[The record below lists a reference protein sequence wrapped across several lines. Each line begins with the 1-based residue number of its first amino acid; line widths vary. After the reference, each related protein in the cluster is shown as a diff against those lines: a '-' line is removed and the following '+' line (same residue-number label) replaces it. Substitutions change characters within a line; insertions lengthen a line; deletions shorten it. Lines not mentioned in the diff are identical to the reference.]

1 MKIREIMDCL
11 FSVCTLG
18 EKVEDVINKMQKK
31 NSSYIIVIDKK
42 NIYRGIL
49 TITSLI
55 QSIDKNKD
63 TIDSLVEVI
72 ETVSENEDISKLKVV
87 NHEIIPVIND
97 QKNVMGVINLKS
109 VIEFLNERMT
119 KYKDKYPGDIKST
132 PRLTSKYTIDNII
145 GESKDIL
152 LLKERIIAA
161 AKTKSTVLILGETGT
176 GKELVAHA
184 ITSLSSRRHQPF
196 VRLNCA
202 AIPET
207 LLESE
212 LFGYEQG
219 AFTGAIKGGN
229 DGKFLMANNGT
240 IFLDEI
246 GDMQLNLQSKILRV
260 LQERE
265 IEKIGGQY
273 PIPIDVRVIAATH
286 EDLME
291 LVRDNK
297 FRRDLFYRLHVIPIQ
312 IPPIRNRREDI
323 PLLVEH
329 FNRIISKQLN
339 ITPPKIEESFIN
351 KILKYRWPGN
361 VRELQNVVEMAVNFS
376 NGIVNESHIPEYIIE
391 DIEQT
396 SHNEL
401 EGLRATTNETERD
414 AILKAL
420 EKYNGNKIK
429 VAKYLGISRSNL
441 YYKIKKLEID
451 T

>member
-1 MKIREIMDCL
+1 MDCL

-55 QSIDKNKD
+55 QSIDKDKD

-119 KYKDKYPGDIKST
+119 KYKDKYPGDIKSN

>member
-1 MKIREIMDCL
+1 MDCL

-119 KYKDKYPGDIKST
+119 KYKDKYPGDIKSN

-351 KILKYRWPGN
+351 TILKYRWPGN

-441 YYKIKKLEID
+441 YYKIKKLELD

>member
-1 MKIREIMDCL
+1 MDCL

-18 EKVEDVINKMQKK
+18 EKVKDVINKMQKK

-119 KYKDKYPGDIKST
+119 KYKDKYPGDIKSN

>member
-1 MKIREIMDCL
+1 MDCL

-119 KYKDKYPGDIKST
+119 KYKDKYPGDIKSN

>member
-1 MKIREIMDCL
+1 MDCL

-119 KYKDKYPGDIKST
+119 KYKDKYPGDIKSN

-339 ITPPKIEESFIN
+339 INPPKIEESFIN

>member
-1 MKIREIMDCL
+1 MDCL

-119 KYKDKYPGDIKST
+119 KYKNKYPGDIKSN

-219 AFTGAIKGGN
+219 AFTGAVKGGN

>member
-1 MKIREIMDCL
+1 MDCL

-55 QSIDKNKD
+55 QSIDKDKD

-119 KYKDKYPGDIKST
+119 KYKDKYPGDIKSN

-229 DGKFLMANNGT
+229 NGKFLMANNGT

-339 ITPPKIEESFIN
+339 INPPKIEESFIN